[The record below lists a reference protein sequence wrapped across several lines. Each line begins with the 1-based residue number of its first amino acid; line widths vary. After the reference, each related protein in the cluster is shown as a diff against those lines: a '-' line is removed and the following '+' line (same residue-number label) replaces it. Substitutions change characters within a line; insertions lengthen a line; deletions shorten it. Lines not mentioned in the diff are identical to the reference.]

1 MVQFFSFLFMRQ
13 VTGSSQKRLSQ
24 ARVDLA
30 QTWVA
35 AVNKRPLSVMIV
47 AWVYIVV
54 GIMGFVFHLR
64 ETLANHDYR
73 NGTVIELTEIAAL
86 VAGVF
91 LLRGH
96 DWARWLALAWMLFHV
111 VFSAFNSL
119 HEFGIHA
126 LICAVIAGALFRPTA
141 NQYFRKNQA
150 PPTSASS

>member
-1 MVQFFSFLFMRQ
+1 
-13 VTGSSQKRLSQ
+13 
-24 ARVDLA
+24 
-30 QTWVA
+30 
-35 AVNKRPLSVMIV
+35 VNKRPLSVTIV
-47 AWVYIVV
+47 AWVYMVV

-119 HEFGIHA
+119 REFGIHV
-126 LICAVIAGALFRPTA
+126 LICAVIAGALFQPTA